1 MENKRGGGRMTTKTI
16 HSNIHGFITYKM
28 TKGKFKL
35 IYQEKNYLEKSN
47 SNKILG
53 VQTPTV

>member
-1 MENKRGGGRMTTKTI
+1 MTTKTI
-16 HSNIHGFITYKM
+16 HSHIHGFITYKM
-28 TKGKFKL
+28 TKGKCKL
-35 IYQEKNYLEKSN
+35 IYQERNYLEKSY